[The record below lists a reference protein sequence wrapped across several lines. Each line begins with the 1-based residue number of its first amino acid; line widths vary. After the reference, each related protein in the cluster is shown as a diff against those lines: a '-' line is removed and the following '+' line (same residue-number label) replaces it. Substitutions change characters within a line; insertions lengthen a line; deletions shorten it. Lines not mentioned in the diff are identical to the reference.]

1 MRSKSS
7 ALIVTLLAA
16 GAVLVISGLTLALNG
31 AAGGKLTFS
40 HSQAR
45 VLGAASAAASKS
57 PGAGS
62 SAAPAASALP
72 NVTPSLSPDNATYP
86 VAGSIVLSPAG
97 TPIAAHAVDVVGS
110 IPAKTFTDA
119 QGHFTL
125 HLPVGHYLLTLN
137 PAVGPGGQSWP
148 FSVAR
153 QPLTLNLTANSGR

>member
-16 GAVLVISGLTLALNG
+16 GVILVLGGLTLALNG
-31 AAGGKLTFS
+31 AASGKLTFS

-45 VLGAASAAASKS
+45 VLGASSAAAAKS
-57 PGAGS
+57 PGAG
-62 SAAPAASALP
+62 AAPSASALP
-72 NVTPSLSPDNATYP
+72 NVTPSLSPENTTYP

-97 TPIAAHAVDVVGS
+97 TPIATHEVDVVGS

-148 FSVAR
+148 FTVAR